1 VDNQIQIDFT
11 LSGFA
16 CAPDDISRSLAVQ
29 PDTALAR
36 GARHPALQLPKT
48 SLWSKRSHPAMASA
62 SLEEHWQALA
72 ADLRG
77 KEDVIVAHIGHGA
90 VLITIIV
97 GGTQRVPSLL
107 IPADMVKFAAA
118 VNASI
123 DIDVYQD

>member
-1 VDNQIQIDFT
+1 
-11 LSGFA
+11 
-16 CAPDDISRSLAVQ
+16 
-29 PDTALAR
+29 
-36 GARHPALQLPKT
+36 
-48 SLWSKRSHPAMASA
+48 MASA